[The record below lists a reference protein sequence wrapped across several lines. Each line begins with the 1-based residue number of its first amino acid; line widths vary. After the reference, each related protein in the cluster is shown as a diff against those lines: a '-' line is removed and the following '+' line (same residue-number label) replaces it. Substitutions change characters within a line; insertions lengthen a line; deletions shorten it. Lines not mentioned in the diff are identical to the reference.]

1 MTWSKWKSF
10 QIKLHHAKRI
20 LILEITSGYLEPFHK
35 LSYLTYNL
43 INIYHSDPKE
53 KKKNIRNLCERIYLS
68 YELNDRVNQAIR
80 L

>member
-53 KKKNIRNLCERIYLS
+53 KKKKHKKPLWENISVIWTEW
-68 YELNDRVNQAIR
+68 
-80 L
+80 